1 MQLAIVYDLLSQ
13 LWLEPLS
20 LIRLQALVNSEL
32 GQVIE
37 SLGGSMPE
45 QATED
50 IANKLSNDYGQLF
63 KDSEEGVSPVQSTWT
78 TNPDTPNAP
87 SHEARSNSASSCEE
101 FYRTTP
107 EYQPPELTS
116 DHLAVQFNFLAYL
129 FHAAAEGNQTSAHLE
144 IATEFYGTHLGWTA
158 PLLETVKK
166 RANTDFYRGLARIT
180 EVFLQPV

>member
-45 QATED
+45 QGTED
-50 IANKLSNDYGQLF
+50 IANQLSSDYDQLF
-63 KDSEEGVSPVQSTWT
+63 KDSEEGVSPVQSTWN

-107 EYQPPELTS
+107 EYQPPEITP

-129 FHAAAEGNQTSAHLE
+129 FHAAAEENQTGAHVE
-144 IATEFYGTHLGWTA
+144 IATEFYATHLGWTA